1 VTTALTTRTLAGAVE
16 MARAWRRDYLA
27 GWTQGAADFLAGRV
41 DTGRM
46 FGLACDPF
54 TMGYRAA
61 RRSARGE

>member
-1 VTTALTTRTLAGAVE
+1 
-16 MARAWRRDYLA
+16 MARVWRRDYLA
-27 GWTQGAADFLAGRV
+27 GWTAGAADFLAGRV

-61 RRSARGE
+61 RRAARGE